1 MNMNRLRTSIL
12 ALLFAF
18 AIAKTAL
25 PQSAPRAAPPA
36 TASNGPVAFPMTLG
50 DMMNTFVQPRHEKL
64 GLAGRAQNWALA
76 EYALVELRQTFA
88 GIIKAEPHFRGLPV
102 GELVDAAV
110 MQPMNAV
117 ETAIGE
123 QDPKKF
129 AGAYAQLTAGC
140 NACHKA
146 AFHPFV
152 VIKAP
157 TVSAF
162 PNQDF
167 SPRP

>member
-1 MNMNRLRTSIL
+1 MNTNPLRTGVL
-12 ALLFAF
+12 ALLFACL
-18 AIAKTAL
+18 AVTAGL
-25 PQSAPRAAPPA
+25 PRAAAQTAPPA
-36 TASNGPVAFPMTLG
+36 AGTAAAAFPMTLG

-88 GIIKAEPHFRGLPV
+88 GIVKAEPYFHGLPV

-110 MQPMNAV
+110 KEPMGAV
-117 ETAIGE
+117 QTAIRE

-129 AGAYAQLTAGC
+129 TAAYAQLTAGC

-152 VIKAP
+152 VIQAP
-157 TVSAF
+157 TASAF

-167 SPRP
+167 NPQP